1 MATLF
6 EGLSGHSL
14 RTLADAFRSGRLGA
28 TAGPLAIN
36 RVCACSDSAV
46 ADLQRVLGEG
56 MSPAHLALLL
66 DAHAGGLERPMVAAQ
81 SVELV
86 WTGPEGAGA
95 FCRDTS
101 VVVHD
106 LFASAQRSVLVS
118 TFVVGQGRRVFE
130 TLATRLD
137 EVPELQAHL
146 FLHVG
151 RKPRDTRYEGDIL
164 REFASEF
171 RANWSGR
178 RLPEVYYDPRAL
190 SANAAER
197 ATWHAKCVVV
207 DDDLAFVTSANF
219 TEWAHERNVEAGV
232 LLRDRQFVA
241 QLRGQFEGLERTQQV
256 KRVPGL

>member
-1 MATLF
+1 MAALF
-6 EGLSGHSL
+6 EGLSSSAL

-28 TAGPLAIN
+28 TSSSLAIN
-36 RVCACSDSAV
+36 RVCACPDAAV
-46 ADLQRVLGEG
+46 ADLHLVLGEG

-66 DAHAGGLERPMVAAQ
+66 DAHADGLERPMVAAQ

-101 VVVHD
+101 VVVRD
-106 LFASAQRSVLVS
+106 LFASARRSVVVS

-137 EVPELQAHL
+137 DVPELQAQL

-171 RANWSGR
+171 RADWSGR
-178 RLPEVYYDPRAL
+178 RLPAVYYDPRAL

-207 DDDLAFVTSANF
+207 DDDVAFVTSANF

-241 QLRGQFEGLERTQQV
+241 QLRGQFEGLVRTQQV